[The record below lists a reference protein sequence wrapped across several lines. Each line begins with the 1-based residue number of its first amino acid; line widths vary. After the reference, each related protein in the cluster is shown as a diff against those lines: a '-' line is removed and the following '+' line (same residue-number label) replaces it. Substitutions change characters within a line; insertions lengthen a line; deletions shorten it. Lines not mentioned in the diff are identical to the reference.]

1 MKKYKNNDNT
11 LVTDT
16 EIKKRISDLSDLDNA
31 TVDIN
36 KSKAIFIR
44 ENN

>member
-16 EIKKRISDLSDLDNA
+16 DIKERISDLYDLDNT

-36 KSKAIFIR
+36 K
-44 ENN
+44 

>member
-16 EIKKRISDLSDLDNA
+16 DIKERISDLYDLDNT
-31 TVDIN
+31 TVDIS
-36 KSKAIFIR
+36 KSKAIFI
-44 ENN
+44 

>member
-16 EIKKRISDLSDLDNA
+16 DIKERISDLSDLDNA

-36 KSKAIFIR
+36 KSKAIFI
-44 ENN
+44 

>member
-16 EIKKRISDLSDLDNA
+16 DIKERISDLYDLDNT
-31 TVDIN
+31 TVDMN
-36 KSKAIFIR
+36 K
-44 ENN
+44 

>member
-16 EIKKRISDLSDLDNA
+16 DIKERISDLSYLDYA
-31 TVDIN
+31 TVDLN

-44 ENN
+44 

>member
-16 EIKKRISDLSDLDNA
+16 DIKERISDLYDLDNA

-36 KSKAIFIR
+36 KSKAIFI
-44 ENN
+44 

>member
-16 EIKKRISDLSDLDNA
+16 DIKERISDLYDLDNA

-36 KSKAIFIR
+36 KSKAIFIW
-44 ENN
+44 ENH